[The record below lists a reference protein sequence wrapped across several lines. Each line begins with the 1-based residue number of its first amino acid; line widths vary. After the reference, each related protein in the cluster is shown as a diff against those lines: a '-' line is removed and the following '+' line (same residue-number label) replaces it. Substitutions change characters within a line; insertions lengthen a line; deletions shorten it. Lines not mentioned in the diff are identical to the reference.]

1 MEQEKRVKLRIK
13 EAKKKTEEEKKA
25 AKVADF
31 EKLKQDILAQSHREP
46 IRSCPAFNFVEPTP
60 VLTAEARKHLVENK
74 IIKADVDL
82 SRERDKK
89 ELLEF
94 IHESTYSITE

>member
-1 MEQEKRVKLRIK
+1 VLIPIP
-13 EAKKKTEEEKKA
+13 KTE
-25 AKVADF
+25 
-31 EKLKQDILAQSHREP
+31 
-46 IRSCPAFNFVEPTP
+46 T

-94 IHESTYSITE
+94 IHESTYSITEQIFDNFVEE